1 MSEPVVSAVIPHPAM
16 FGKFGERWGF
26 GETPRFKTE
35 DLIAFSKKLVDVGG
49 MVARPVDIAM
59 IFPES
64 ARADKE
70 QLARALQKRFIA
82 TDAVLSGT

>member
-1 MSEPVVSAVIPHPAM
+1 M

-49 MVARPVDIAM
+49 AVTWDVPIQRDGSIAAVFVDQLSAIGKALANYQPALSTRPTSRPA
-59 IFPES
+59 
-64 ARADKE
+64 ADE
-70 QLARALQKRFIA
+70 
-82 TDAVLSGT
+82 